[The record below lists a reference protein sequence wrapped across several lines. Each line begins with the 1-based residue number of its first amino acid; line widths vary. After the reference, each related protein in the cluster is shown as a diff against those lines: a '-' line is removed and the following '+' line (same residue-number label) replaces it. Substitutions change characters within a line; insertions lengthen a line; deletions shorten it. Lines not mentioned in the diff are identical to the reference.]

1 MSTELVLM
9 SKLMAMMVMVV
20 VGYASVRFHVV
31 EYKDS
36 VVLSRLTVY
45 PLQPCLICRSVQID
59 LTPERL
65 NGFLCAL
72 TLGIMTYIFW
82 IAALEL
88 LKKPLK
94 LDAVDRCNLIYSN
107 VGNLALPLINM
118 ILGSEY
124 VFYAS
129 ALQIPFNF
137 LIWTHGNS
145 IISGTKH
152 LHFKKIVFN
161 PNIIALITGLLLVLF
176 HIRLPDVIDT
186 AMESLG
192 SMVGPCSMLV
202 IGIVITKSDLRRIIT
217 DRKAYAIALGR
228 LIVMPASLLFL
239 ILVSGILSRHTELK
253 PVFQVCFIAL
263 CTPSGA
269 TVSQLAV
276 LYDKKAYESSI
287 YSVLSMALCIVTMP
301 LMLLTFQMLFGL

>member
-1 MSTELVLM
+1 MSTGLVLM
-9 SKLMAMMVMVV
+9 SKLMAMMVMVA
-20 VGYASVRFHVV
+20 VGYAAVKLHVV
-31 EYKDS
+31 ESRDS
-36 VVLSRLTVY
+36 RTLSRLTVY
-45 PLQPCLICRSVQID
+45 ILQPCLICRSVQID

-72 TLGIMTYIFW
+72 ILGIVTYVFW
-82 IAALEL
+82 IAALGL
-88 LKKPLK
+88 LKKPLR

-129 ALQIPFNF
+129 ALQIPFNL

-145 IISGTKH
+145 IISGERH
-152 LHFKKIVFN
+152 LHFRKIIFN
-161 PNIIALITGLLLVLF
+161 PNIIALVTGILLVLL

-186 AMESLG
+186 AMEGLG
-192 SMVGPCSMLV
+192 SMVGPSSMLV
-202 IGIVITKSDLRRIIT
+202 IGVVIAGSDLRGIIT
-217 DRKAYAIALGR
+217 NKRAYAISLGR
-228 LIVMPASLLFL
+228 LIVMPVSLLLL
-239 ILVSGILSRHTELK
+239 ILASGILTRHPELT
-253 PVFQVCFIAL
+253 PVFRVCFIAL
-263 CTPSGA
+263 CTPPGA

-276 LYDKKAYESSI
+276 LYDKKAYESSV

-301 LMLLTFQMLFGL
+301 LMLMVFQLLFGA